1 MSKIYTRNRM
11 GKGNVTGVKASLL
24 NRARSEL
31 GIIPQPTATTTRSP
45 SPSPAVKK
53 PKPKRA
59 PPTITIPAKKPKGV
73 SDAAWK
79 IISKNKLGK

>member
-11 GKGNVTGVKASLL
+11 GKGNVIGIKASLL

-31 GIIPQPTATTTRSP
+31 GIIPQPTTTTSRSP

-53 PKPKRA
+53 PKPKKA
-59 PPTITIPAKKPKGV
+59 PSTITISAKKPKGV

-79 IISKNKLGK
+79 IISKNKLGT